1 MSTDVGLAAAREA
14 RAYRNLTQTY
24 RYNGM
29 RYIYVEDTHTHT
41 RSRRALPLESRVS
54 TRYKAVKSRTSKH
67 EGRSSNV
74 EGDRC
79 VESACRE
86 TATAVRACPASQTL
100 YTLLRTPTLVTL
112 CMVRVKSHLRAC
124 TDAQEILR
132 FFGSLLTTVCQTPWH
147 LRMGGGS
154 CSSQSFSGL
163 RYYDRND
170 DRGMAR
176 DARANLRR
184 RGLDLRHRALELRLH
199 RLLERIACDSHGAS
213 QQRHHHNHRR
223 VTVTTTTDASP

>member
-1 MSTDVGLAAAREA
+1 MSKARVPRDCDCRA
-14 RAYRNLTQTY
+14 RVPCESDPVHVAKNSYSRDLVYGQSQITPQSMH
-24 RYNGM
+24 R
-29 RYIYVEDTHTHT
+29 
-41 RSRRALPLESRVS
+41 RS
-54 TRYKAVKSRTSKH
+54 
-67 EGRSSNV
+67 
-74 EGDRC
+74 GD
-79 VESACRE
+79 
-86 TATAVRACPASQTL
+86 SQIFW
-100 YTLLRTPTLVTL
+100 V
-112 CMVRVKSHLRAC
+112 
-124 TDAQEILR
+124 
-132 FFGSLLTTVCQTPWH
+132 TTVCQTPWH